1 MVFCLPPQF
10 STIKSVK
17 KDQPVVWHRFV
28 FLAFAGVSVLT
39 GLTAALALLG
49 YLGGTRAATL
59 AADHGPLMIF
69 GFVGGA
75 IGLERTVA
83 VRTRWAWAGPVC
95 SALGVVTLLAGLPV
109 AVPALLFT
117 GSFLLLGLVY
127 ATVHRRQAT
136 AAVIAQAAGVIG
148 AVSATLLWGFGD
160 GGFAAAMP
168 PAVVF
173 VVATIIGERLELARI
188 PVTAGNPEP
197 LITGLVLALAAAGIL
212 FVAAPEVGHPLMG
225 LLLVAVAVVTA
236 RVDVARRLV
245 RAQGLP
251 RFSAVCM
258 LAGYL
263 WLGLAGLLWVAFPR
277 TTTGFLYDAA
287 VHAVF
292 LGFVISMIFAHAPII
307 LTAVIRRPLPY
318 HPVMYVPV
326 ALLHGGLALRL
337 LGDAR
342 EAVPLWQAGG
352 VINVLAVLMF
362 LLTGVTLSV
371 RASRRRARR

>member
-17 KDQPVVWHRFV
+17 KDRPVVWHRFV

-352 VINVLAVLMF
+352 VINVLAVLTF

>member
-148 AVSATLLWGFGD
+148 AVRATLLWGFGD
-160 GGFAAAMP
+160 GGFAAALP

-352 VINVLAVLMF
+352 VINVLAVLTF

>member
-342 EAVPLWQAGG
+342 EAVPLWQVGG
-352 VINVLAVLMF
+352 VINVLAVLTF

>member
-160 GGFAAAMP
+160 GGFAASMP
-168 PAVVF
+168 PAVGF

-352 VINVLAVLMF
+352 VINVLAVLTF

>member
-1 MVFCLPPQF
+1 MVFCLFPQF

-352 VINVLAVLMF
+352 VINVLAVLTF

>member
-1 MVFCLPPQF
+1 VVFCLPPQF

-352 VINVLAVLMF
+352 VINVLAVLTF

>member
-1 MVFCLPPQF
+1 M
-10 STIKSVK
+10 K
-17 KDQPVVWHRFV
+17 KERPVTWHRFL
-28 FLAFAGVSVLT
+28 FLAFAGVSVIT
-39 GLTAALALLG
+39 GLLAALALLG
-49 YLGGTRAATL
+49 YLGGTRAAGL
-59 AADHGPLMIF
+59 ATDHGPLMIF

-83 VRTRWAWAGPVC
+83 VRTWWSWLGPVC
-95 SALGVVTLLAGLPV
+95 SAAGVSTLLAGLPV

-136 AAVIAQAAGVIG
+136 AAVIAQAAGVTG
-148 AVSATLLWGFGD
+148 AVCATLVWGFAD
-160 GGFAAAMP
+160 SGGFAAAMP

-188 PVTAGNPEP
+188 PVTAGDPES

-212 FVAAPEVGHPLMG
+212 GVVAPDAGYVVMG
-225 LLLVAVAVVTA
+225 LLLSTIAVVTA
-236 RVDVARRLV
+236 RVDVARRLI
-245 RAQGLP
+245 RSRGLP

-258 LAGYL
+258 MLGYGWLA
-263 WLGLAGLLWVAFPR
+263 LAGLIWVAFGR
-277 TTTGFLYDAA
+277 TSTGFLYDAA

-307 LTAVIRRPLPY
+307 LTAVIRLPLPY

-342 EAVPLWQAGG
+342 QVTQLWQFGG
-352 VINVLAVLMF
+352 IINVTAVLAF
-362 LLTGVTLSV
+362 LLTAVTLSMS
-371 RASRRRARR
+371 AGHRRRTTRQERTARRDAGTV

>member
-17 KDQPVVWHRFV
+17 KDQPVLWHRFV

-352 VINVLAVLMF
+352 VINVLAVLTF
-362 LLTGVTLSV
+362 ILTGVTLSV
-371 RASRRRARR
+371 RASRRRARQ

>member
-117 GSFLLLGLVY
+117 GSCLLLGLVY

-148 AVSATLLWGFGD
+148 AVSATLLWGFSD

-236 RVDVARRLV
+236 RVDVARRIV

-277 TTTGFLYDAA
+277 ATTGFLYDAA

-352 VINVLAVLMF
+352 VINVLAVLTF

>member
-263 WLGLAGLLWVAFPR
+263 WLGLAGLLWVAFPGPPPDSS
-277 TTTGFLYDAA
+277 TTPPSTP
-287 VHAVF
+287 
-292 LGFVISMIFAHAPII
+292 SS
-307 LTAVIRRPLPY
+307 
-318 HPVMYVPV
+318 
-326 ALLHGGLALRL
+326 
-337 LGDAR
+337 
-342 EAVPLWQAGG
+342 
-352 VINVLAVLMF
+352 
-362 LLTGVTLSV
+362 SV
-371 RASRRRARR
+371 SSSP

>member
-258 LAGYL
+258 LAGHL

-277 TTTGFLYDAA
+277 ATTGFLYDAA

-352 VINVLAVLMF
+352 VINVLAVLTF

>member
-1 MVFCLPPQF
+1 M
-10 STIKSVK
+10 
-17 KDQPVVWHRFV
+17 WHRFV
-28 FLAFAGVSVLT
+28 FLAFAGASVIAGLT
-39 GLTAALALLG
+39 GALALLG
-49 YLGGTRAATL
+49 YLGGTRAAAL
-59 AADHGPLMIF
+59 AVDHGPLMIF

-83 VRTRWAWAGPVC
+83 VRTLWSWLGPLSSAAGVI
-95 SALGVVTLLAGLPV
+95 TLLAGLPV

-117 GSFLLLGLVY
+117 ASFLILGQVY

-136 AAVIAQAAGVIG
+136 LAVLAQAVGVVG
-148 AVSATLLWGFGD
+148 AVSATLIWGFGTGD
-160 GGFAAAMP
+160 FAAAMP

-197 LITGLVLALAAAGIL
+197 VITGLVLALAAAGIL
-212 FVAAPEVGHPLMG
+212 FIPAPELGYPLMG
-225 LLLVAVAVVTA
+225 LLLVAIAVVTA
-236 RVDVARRLV
+236 RADVARRLV
-245 RAQGLP
+245 RAGGLP

-258 LAGYL
+258 LLGYGWLLLAGVL
-263 WLGLAGLLWVAFPR
+263 WLAFAR

-292 LGFVISMIFAHAPII
+292 LGFVVSMIFAHAPII

-318 HPVMYVPV
+318 HPVMYVAV

-337 LGDAR
+337 FGDAR
-342 EAVPLWQAGG
+342 EAVTLWQLGG
-352 VINVLAVLMF
+352 VINVVAVLAF
-362 LLTGVTLSV
+362 LLTGVVLSV
-371 RASRRRARR
+371 GASRRQQQARQTRQERRPRRDARTV

>member
-245 RAQGLP
+245 HAQGLP

-352 VINVLAVLMF
+352 VINVLAVLTF

>member
-49 YLGGTRAATL
+49 YLDGTRAATL

-352 VINVLAVLMF
+352 VINVLAVLTF

-371 RASRRRARR
+371 LASRRRARR

>member
-49 YLGGTRAATL
+49 YLVGPRAATL
-59 AADHGPLMIF
+59 GADHGPLMIF

-83 VRTRWAWAGPVC
+83 VRTRWTWAGPVC

-117 GSFLLLGLVY
+117 GIFLLLGLVY

-236 RVDVARRLV
+236 RVDVARRLL
-245 RAQGLP
+245 RAPGLP

-277 TTTGFLYDAA
+277 ATTGFLYDAA

-352 VINVLAVLMF
+352 VINVLAVLTF

>member
-1 MVFCLPPQF
+1 M
-10 STIKSVK
+10 
-17 KDQPVVWHRFV
+17 VWHRFV
-28 FLAFAGVSVLT
+28 FLACAGVSVLT

-127 ATVHRRQAT
+127 ATVQRRQAT
-136 AAVIAQAAGVIG
+136 AAVVAQAAGVIG

-188 PVTAGNPEP
+188 PVTTGNPEP
-197 LITGLVLALAAAGIL
+197 LITGLVLALAAAGII
-212 FVAAPEVGHPLMG
+212 FVAAPEVGYPLMG

-263 WLGLAGLLWVAFPR
+263 WLGLAGLLWVVFPR
-277 TTTGFLYDAA
+277 TTTGFHYDAA

-307 LTAVIRRPLPY
+307 LTAVIRRRLPY

-352 VINVLAVLMF
+352 VINVLAVLTF

-371 RASRRRARR
+371 RASRRRTRR

>member
-352 VINVLAVLMF
+352 VINVLAVLTF

-371 RASRRRARR
+371 LASRRRARR

>member
-277 TTTGFLYDAA
+277 TTTGFLYDAT

-352 VINVLAVLMF
+352 VINVLAVLTF

>member
-95 SALGVVTLLAGLPV
+95 SVLGVVTLLAGLPV

-277 TTTGFLYDAA
+277 ATTGFLYDAA

-352 VINVLAVLMF
+352 VINVLAVLTF

>member
-277 TTTGFLYDAA
+277 ATTGFLYDAA

-352 VINVLAVLMF
+352 VINVLAVLTF

>member
-277 TTTGFLYDAA
+277 ATTGFLYDAA

-352 VINVLAVLMF
+352 VINVLAVLTF

-371 RASRRRARR
+371 LASRRRARR

>member
-352 VINVLAVLMF
+352 VINVLAVLTF

>member
-10 STIKSVK
+10 STIKSVQ

-352 VINVLAVLMF
+352 VINVLAVLTF

>member
-236 RVDVARRLV
+236 RVDVACRLV

-352 VINVLAVLMF
+352 VINVLAVLTF

>member
-28 FLAFAGVSVLT
+28 FLAFAGASVLT

-352 VINVLAVLMF
+352 VINVLAVLTF

>member
-1 MVFCLPPQF
+1 M
-10 STIKSVK
+10 K
-17 KDQPVVWHRFV
+17 KEQPVIWHRFF
-28 FLAFAGVSVLT
+28 FLAFAGISVIT

-49 YLGGTRAATL
+49 YLGGTRAASL
-59 AADHGPLMIF
+59 AVDHGPLMIF

-83 VRTRWAWAGPVC
+83 VRTRWAWAAPAL
-95 SALGVVTLLAGLPV
+95 SALGVLTLLAGLPV
-109 AVPALLFT
+109 AVPALAFCA
-117 GSFLLLGLVY
+117 SFLVLGAVY

-148 AVSATLLWGFGD
+148 AVSATLIWGFGA
-160 GGFAAAMP
+160 GGFALAMP

-197 LITGLVLALAAAGIL
+197 VITALVLALAAAGLLFIL
-212 FVAAPEVGHPLMG
+212 APDTGYVLMG
-225 LLLVAVAVVTA
+225 GLLVAIAVVTA
-236 RVDVARRLV
+236 RVDVARRLI
-245 RAQGLP
+245 RATGLP
-251 RFSAVCM
+251 RFSAACM
-258 LAGYL
+258 LAGYG
-263 WLGLAGLLWVAFPR
+263 WLATAGLLWVAFGR
-277 TTTGFLYDAA
+277 TSTGFGYDAA
-287 VHAVF
+287 VHAIF

-318 HPVMYVPV
+318 HPVMYLAV

-337 LGDAR
+337 VGDAR
-342 EAVPLWQAGG
+342 AAVGLWQTGG
-352 VINVLAVLMF
+352 VLNVLAVLAF
-362 LLTGVTLSV
+362 LATGVTLSV